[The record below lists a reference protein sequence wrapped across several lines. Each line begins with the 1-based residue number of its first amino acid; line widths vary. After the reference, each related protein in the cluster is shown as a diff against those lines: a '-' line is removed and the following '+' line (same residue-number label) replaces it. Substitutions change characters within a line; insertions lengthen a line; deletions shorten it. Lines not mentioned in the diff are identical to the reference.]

1 MIVGVVKVNLFCF
14 NQAFGRVLMEH
25 FWNSFVFVLCDIKL
39 FSIMVILLQSTF
51 ISGKFYIFKK
61 KKKKNW
67 LSEIFHQKNIF
78 KKNLSLI
85 NF

>member
-39 FSIMVILLQSTF
+39 FSIMVILLQSSF
-51 ISGKFYIFKK
+51 ISWKFDILKK
-61 KKKKNW
+61 KKKKKIGCRKFFIKKIY
-67 LSEIFHQKNIF
+67 LKKIFH
-78 KKNLSLI
+78 
-85 NF
+85 

>member
-39 FSIMVILLQSTF
+39 FSIMVILLQSSF
-51 ISGKFYIFKK
+51 ISWKFDILKK
-61 KKKKNW
+61 KKKKIGCRKFFIKKIY
-67 LSEIFHQKNIF
+67 LKKIFH
-78 KKNLSLI
+78 
-85 NF
+85 

>member
-1 MIVGVVKVNLFCF
+1 MIVGVVNVNLFCF

-39 FSIMVILLQSTF
+39 FSIMVILLQSSF
-51 ISGKFYIFKK
+51 ISWKFDILE
-61 KKKKNW
+61 KKKNW

-85 NF
+85 IF

>member
-1 MIVGVVKVNLFCF
+1 
-14 NQAFGRVLMEH
+14 MEH

-39 FSIMVILLQSTF
+39 FSIMVILLQSSF
-51 ISGKFYIFKK
+51 ISWKFDILKNKKKKKK

-78 KKNLSLI
+78 KKKSFI
-85 NF
+85 NYFLGKNNFQQN

>member
-39 FSIMVILLQSTF
+39 FSIMVILLQSSF
-51 ISGKFYIFKK
+51 ISWKFDILKK
-61 KKKKNW
+61 KKKIGCRKFFIKKIY
-67 LSEIFHQKNIF
+67 LKKIFH
-78 KKNLSLI
+78 
-85 NF
+85 

>member
-1 MIVGVVKVNLFCF
+1 MIVGVVNVNLFCF
-14 NQAFGRVLMEH
+14 NQAYGRVLMEH

-39 FSIMVILLQSTF
+39 FSIMVILLQSSF
-51 ISGKFYIFKK
+51 ISWKFDILE

-85 NF
+85 IF